1 MINFPSV
8 FQIFSKRLCSRLDS
22 VLSTEENVIL
32 TNSLRDL
39 DVKNLILRS
48 RAGSRAA
55 ATTKT
60 ECFVIMII
68 IKRSIL
74 DVAAALDPPLKI
86 NIKSQWDQVLN
97 NASSNIWLSCKLT
110 RKLVISIFF
119 FQILSVLEKYIRSV
133 RKASYGHQRCNQDLQ
148 KHLRCRA
155 FQQ

>member
-1 MINFPSV
+1 MYSPYSSSVTGGITMINFPSV

-55 ATTKT
+55 ATSKT

-74 DVAAALDPPLKI
+74 DVAAALDPPLKGTTTWCLF
-86 NIKSQWDQVLN
+86 S
-97 NASSNIWLSCKLT
+97 
-110 RKLVISIFF
+110 
-119 FQILSVLEKYIRSV
+119 SVLCLFIYTYISQKVNEFV
-133 RKASYGHQRCNQDLQ
+133 RLVGELFWLFTSI
-148 KHLRCRA
+148 
-155 FQQ
+155 

>member
-1 MINFPSV
+1 MINFPRV
-8 FQIFSKRLCSRLDS
+8 FQMFSKRLSSRLDS

-32 TNSLRDL
+32 TDSSRDL
-39 DVKNLILRS
+39 DVKSLILRS

-55 ATTKT
+55 ATSKM
-60 ECFVIMII
+60 ECFVIIII

-74 DVAAALDPPLKI
+74 DVVAALDLPLKI

-97 NASSNIWLSCKLT
+97 NVSRLSCKLT

-119 FQILSVLEKYIRSV
+119 LQILSVLEKYIGSV